1 MALPKMGPERGSGT
15 AVVTSQRPDTANI
28 KCLCIRLQLSEE
40 AHGHEPGSPYN
51 IAAPRLMSSASQR
64 KGRGLA
70 RGAKGRG

>member
-1 MALPKMGPERGSGT
+1 MALPKTGPERGSAT
-15 AVVTSQRPDTANI
+15 AVVSSQRPDTANI
-28 KCLCIRLQLSEE
+28 KCRCIRLQLSEE
-40 AHGHEPGSPYN
+40 THGHGPRSPYN